1 MLTRMGEAR
10 DWGTGLPLKAS
21 LLGKMNRLEV
31 HHILPKA
38 QLYKRKHSRPEVNA
52 LANFCFLTKNTN
64 FVISNRLAEEYFPRS
79 R

>member
-1 MLTRMGEAR
+1 
-10 DWGTGLPLKAS
+10 
-21 LLGKMNRLEV
+21 MNRLEV